1 MKDSSQKVKLVD
13 LVEEVKSRLAKNPK
27 WPGTL
32 QSAKNRLKAE
42 HGDELFNSLPIGG
55 LDIPIEKIWVNYEIQ
70 RDVNDNKI
78 MDIIE
83 KFMPSVCTP
92 SSAVEI
98 EEEGGTYIYVYDGQ
112 HRAVLCALLGFLF
125 VRCSMVKTKDKTFP
139 AKAFRIVN
147 ESGITLPSKLE
158 LYRTSLYRLRHGDE
172 SVMQDKDVREAQRM
186 HEISVRAG
194 VDWIDKK
201 NLKVKRRQAERMHD
215 HYFTMIS
222 LIEKEVQGTKGIGD
236 DAVVDI
242 MKAIKEVY
250 TADLY
255 PEIEQGLYFGLYEMV
270 AKTQEKNN
278 HFQKRL
284 KRAGH
289 EDWMQK
295 ILQVLLDVTGDPK
308 EFQQACRSQHKHHRG
323 GGLTAGRF
331 MSGCMGEIYQKFTD
345 PADKETLPFVP
356 YNENDDL
363 GITNDNLH
371 PHMESLFEKYKKKQ
385 SMRLVKNA

>member
-1 MKDSSQKVKLVD
+1 MENNNKKIKLVD
-13 LVEEVKSRLAKNPK
+13 LVEEVISRLAKNPK
-27 WPGTL
+27 WPGIL
-32 QSAKNRLKAE
+32 QSAKNRLITE
-42 HGDELFNSLPIGG
+42 YGNEYFNSLPEGG
-55 LDIPIEKIWVNYEIQ
+55 IDISIEKIWVNYEIQ
-70 RDVNDNKI
+70 RDVDDNKI
-78 MDIIE
+78 MGIIE

-92 SSAVEI
+92 SSAVAI
-98 EEEGGTYIYVYDGQ
+98 EEDEGSYIYVYDGQ
-112 HRAVLCALLGFLF
+112 HRAVICAILGFPF
-125 VRCSMVKTKDKTFP
+125 VRCSRHNTKDKTFP

-158 LYRTSLYRLRHGDE
+158 LYRTSLYRLRHGDNT
-172 SVMQDKDVREAQRM
+172 VMQDKDVREAKRM
-186 HEISVRAG
+186 HEISELAG

-201 NLKVKRRQAERMHD
+201 NLKVKRRQEERMHD

-222 LIEKEVQGTKGIGD
+222 LIEKEVQGSKGIGD
-236 DAVVDI
+236 DAVVNI

-250 TADLY
+250 TADMY
-255 PEIEQGLYFGLYEMV
+255 PEIEQGLYMGLFEMV

-345 PADKETLPFVP
+345 PADKNTLPFVP

-371 PHMESLFEKYKKKQ
+371 PHMESLFDKHKKKQ
-385 SMRLVKNA
+385 SMSLVKNV

>member
-1 MKDSSQKVKLVD
+1 MVDNNKKVKLID
-13 LVEEVKSRLAKNPK
+13 LVEEVKLRLAKNPK
-27 WPGTL
+27 WPGIL
-32 QSAKNRLKAE
+32 QSARNRLKTE
-42 HGDELFNSLPIGG
+42 YGNELFNSLPEGG
-55 LDIPIEKIWVNYEIQ
+55 LDIPAEKVWVNYEIQ
-70 RDVNDNKI
+70 RDINDSKI

-98 EEEGGTYIYVYDGQ
+98 KEDEDSYIYVYDGQ
-112 HRAVLCALLGFLF
+112 HRAVLCALLDFPF
-125 VRCSMVKTKDKTFP
+125 IRCSMVKTTDKTFP

-147 ESGITLPSKLE
+147 ESGITLPSKLD
-158 LYRTSLYRLRHGDE
+158 LYRTSLYRLRNGDE
-172 SVMQDKDVREAQRM
+172 SVMQDKDVREASRM
-186 HEISVRAG
+186 HEISERAG

-201 NLKVKRRQAERMHD
+201 NLKVKRRQSERMHE

-242 MKAIKEVY
+242 MKSIKEVY

-255 PEIEQGLYFGLYEMV
+255 PEIEQGLYQGLYEMV
-270 AKTQEKNN
+270 SKTQEKNN

-289 EDWMQK
+289 KDWMQK
-295 ILQVLLDVTGDPK
+295 ILKVLLDVTGDPK
-308 EFQQACRSQHKHHRG
+308 DFIQACRSQHKHHRG
-323 GGLTAGRF
+323 GGLSAYRF
-331 MSGCMGEIYQKFTD
+331 MSVCMGEVYQKFTD
-345 PADKETLPFVP
+345 PADKNTLPFVP

-371 PHMESLFEKYKKKQ
+371 PHMASLFDKYKKKQ
-385 SMRLVKNA
+385 SMRLVENA